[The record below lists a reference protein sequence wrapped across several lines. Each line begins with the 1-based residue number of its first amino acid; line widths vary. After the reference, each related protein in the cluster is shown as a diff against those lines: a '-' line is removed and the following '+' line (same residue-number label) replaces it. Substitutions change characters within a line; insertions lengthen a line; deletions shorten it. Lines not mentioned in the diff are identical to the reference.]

1 MIRLSNYVLGEWREG
16 SAPFRNL
23 ENPSTGEIVAET
35 SSKGLD
41 FKAIHAYAREVGGP
55 TLRSMTFAE
64 RGALLKAMSRAVYA
78 QRERLIDIAT
88 ANGGNTRKDAK
99 FDLDGATATLS
110 YYASVGKGLGDK
122 HTLSDGE
129 SVQLGMSAR
138 FHGSHV
144 SSSLLG
150 VAIHINAFNFP
161 AWGAFEKAACA
172 ILAGVPV
179 ISKPAT
185 STSWLAWEIVK
196 ILTDEEVLPP
206 GVFQLICGGAGDLLD
221 HTDGQDAIA
230 FTGSA
235 DTGAIIR
242 GCDGHVKRSARI
254 NIEAD
259 SLNAAIIGPDVE
271 VGSDVWFAAVRN
283 ITTEMTQKAGQKCTA
298 IRRVLVP
305 ASLMD
310 ELQETLIAELDGIVV
325 GDPTDPD
332 VRMGPLSSASQLR
345 EYREGVELLATEAT
359 IVYGSTTEIK
369 NSKGAD
375 KGGHFAGPVLLRCDS
390 PAVSV
395 HIHSREVFGPV
406 CTIMPY
412 ENDCAETCA
421 YLIQLGGGSLATSV
435 YSSEKR
441 FLKKLLPKIVT
452 SNGRVLVVD
461 KKVSDTATGHGMVMP
476 QMVHGGPGRAG
487 GGEELGGLRGLSL
500 YMQRTAIQGNK
511 ALMERIFGD

>member
-1 MIRLSNYVLGEWREG
+1 VIRLSNYVLGEWREG
-16 SAPFRNL
+16 NAPFRNL
-23 ENPSTGEIVAET
+23 ENPSTGEVVAET

-41 FKAIHAYAREVGGP
+41 FKAIHTYARDVGGP
-55 TLRSMTFAE
+55 TLRKMTFAE

-110 YYASVGKGLGDK
+110 YYASLAKGLGDI
-122 HTLSDGE
+122 HTLTDGE
-129 SVQLGMSAR
+129 SVQLAMSAR

-144 SSSLLG
+144 SSPLLG
-150 VAIHINAFNFP
+150 AAIHINAFNFP
-161 AWGAFEKAACA
+161 AWGTFEKAACA

-185 STSWLAWEIVK
+185 STAWLAWEIVK
-196 ILTDEEVLPP
+196 ILTDENVLPA
-206 GVFQLICGGAGDLLD
+206 GVFQLICGGAGDLLE

-242 GCDGHVKRSARI
+242 NCEGHVKRSARI

-259 SLNAAIIGPDVE
+259 SLNAAIIGPDVD

-283 ITTEMTQKAGQKCTA
+283 IITEMTQKAGQKCTA
-298 IRRVLVP
+298 IRRVMVP
-305 ASLMD
+305 MGLM
-310 ELQETLIAELDGIVV
+310 EQLQESLIAELEGVIV
-325 GDPTDPD
+325 GDPTDPN
-332 VRMGPLSSASQLR
+332 VRMGPLSSGSQLKD
-345 EYREGVELLATEAT
+345 YREGVDLLTGEAT
-359 IVYGSTTEIK
+359 VVFGSSTEIG
-369 NSKGAD
+369 NSKGIN
-375 KGGHFAGPVLLRCDS
+375 KNGYFAGPVLLRCDAPEAAS
-390 PAVSV
+390 YV
-395 HIHSREVFGPV
+395 HGREVFGPV
-406 CTIMPY
+406 CTLMPY
-412 ENDCAETCA
+412 DDSPETCA
-421 YLIQLGGGSLATSV
+421 ALIRLGGGSLATSV
-435 YSSEKR
+435 YSSDKG
-441 FLKKLLPKIVT
+441 FLKKLLPEIVT

-461 KKVSDTATGHGMVMP
+461 KKVADTATGHGMVMP

-487 GGEELGGLRGLSL
+487 GGEELGGLRGLSF

-511 ALMERIFGD
+511 ALMERIFGS

>member
-16 SAPFRNL
+16 NAPFRNL
-23 ENPSTGEIVAET
+23 ENPSTGEVLAET

-41 FKAIHAYAREVGGP
+41 FKAIHSYAREVGGP
-55 TLRSMTFAE
+55 TLRNMTFAE
-64 RGALLKAMSRAVYA
+64 RGALLKAMSRAIYA
-78 QRERLIDIAT
+78 QRERLIEIAT

-110 YYASVGKGLGDK
+110 YYASLGKGLGDK

-129 SVQLGMSAR
+129 SVQLATSAR

-144 SSSLLG
+144 SSPLLG

-185 STSWLAWEIVK
+185 STALVAWEMVK
-196 ILTDEEVLPP
+196 ILVDEEVLPA

-242 GCDGHVKRSARI
+242 GCTGHVKESARV

-271 VGSDVWFAAVRN
+271 VGSDVWFAAIRN

-298 IRRVLVP
+298 IRRVMVP
-305 ASLMD
+305 ESLID
-310 ELQETLIAELDGIVV
+310 QLQETIIAELQGIVV
-325 GDPTDPD
+325 GDPTDPS
-332 VRMGPLSSASQLR
+332 VRMGPLSSASQLKD
-345 EYREGVELLATEAT
+345 YREGVDLLESEAKIVFGSATEIT
-359 IVYGSTTEIK
+359 NT
-369 NSKGAD
+369 KGIND
-375 KGGHFAGPVLLRCDS
+375 NGYFAGPVLLRCDS
-390 PAVSV
+390 PETAKYV
-395 HIHSREVFGPV
+395 HAREVFGPV

-412 ENDCAETCA
+412 DNCAKSCA
-421 YLIQLGGGSLATSV
+421 NLIRLGGGSLATSV

-441 FLKKLLPKIVT
+441 FLKKILPQIVT

-461 KKVSDTATGHGMVMP
+461 KKVADTATGHGMVMP
-476 QMVHGGPGRAG
+476 QMIHGGPGRAG
-487 GGEELGGLRGLSL
+487 GGEELGGLRGLSF